1 MQNYLKNI
9 KKKITENLPDDLD
22 AIKGDLQQ
30 NIQSLIESQ
39 IKNLDLVTREEFEV
53 QEQVLKRTR
62 VKLEELEKQLDKKP
76 LPEKMT
82 GQNKLI
88 LRPIELD
95 L

>member
-9 KKKITENLPDDLD
+9 KKKITESLPDDLE
-22 AIKGDLQQ
+22 AIKGDFQQ

-62 VKLEELEKQLDKKP
+62 EKLEELQKQLDK
-76 LPEKMT
+76 
-82 GQNKLI
+82 NN
-88 LRPIELD
+88 
-95 L
+95 

>member
-9 KKKITENLPDDLD
+9 KKKITENLPDDLE
-22 AIKGDLQQ
+22 AIKSDLQQ

-62 VKLEELEKQLDKKP
+62 VKLEELEKQLDK
-76 LPEKMT
+76 
-82 GQNKLI
+82 NK
-88 LRPIELD
+88 
-95 L
+95 

>member
-9 KKKITENLPDDLD
+9 TKKITENLPDDLE

-39 IKNLDLVTREEFEV
+39 IKNLDPVTREEFEI

-62 VKLEELEKQLDKKP
+62 EKLEELEKQLDK
-76 LPEKMT
+76 
-82 GQNKLI
+82 NK
-88 LRPIELD
+88 
-95 L
+95 

>member
-9 KKKITENLPDDLD
+9 KKKITENLPDDLE

-39 IKNLDLVTREEFEV
+39 IKNLDLVTREEFEL

-62 VKLEELEKQLDKKP
+62 EKLEELEKQLDK
-76 LPEKMT
+76 
-82 GQNKLI
+82 NK
-88 LRPIELD
+88 
-95 L
+95 

>member
-9 KKKITENLPDDLD
+9 KKKITENLPDDLE

-53 QEQVLKRTR
+53 QEKVLKRTR
-62 VKLEELEKQLDKKP
+62 EKLEELEKQLDK
-76 LPEKMT
+76 
-82 GQNKLI
+82 NK
-88 LRPIELD
+88 
-95 L
+95 

>member
-9 KKKITENLPDDLD
+9 TKKITENLPDDLE

-39 IKNLDLVTREEFEV
+39 IKNLDLVSREEFEI

-62 VKLEELEKQLDKKP
+62 EKLEELEKQLDK
-76 LPEKMT
+76 
-82 GQNKLI
+82 NK
-88 LRPIELD
+88 
-95 L
+95 

>member
-9 KKKITENLPDDLD
+9 TKKITENLPDDLE

-62 VKLEELEKQLDKKP
+62 EKLEELEKQLDK
-76 LPEKMT
+76 
-82 GQNKLI
+82 NK
-88 LRPIELD
+88 
-95 L
+95 

>member
-9 KKKITENLPDDLD
+9 KKKITENLPDDLE

-62 VKLEELEKQLDKKP
+62 VKLEELEKQLDK
-76 LPEKMT
+76 
-82 GQNKLI
+82 NK
-88 LRPIELD
+88 
-95 L
+95 

>member
-1 MQNYLKNI
+1 MQNYLKNL

-62 VKLEELEKQLDKKP
+62 VKLEELEKQLDK
-76 LPEKMT
+76 
-82 GQNKLI
+82 NK
-88 LRPIELD
+88 
-95 L
+95 

>member
-9 KKKITENLPDDLD
+9 KKKITENLPDDLE
-22 AIKGDLQQ
+22 AIKGDFQQ

-62 VKLEELEKQLDKKP
+62 EKLEKLQQQLDK
-76 LPEKMT
+76 
-82 GQNKLI
+82 NN
-88 LRPIELD
+88 
-95 L
+95 

>member
-9 KKKITENLPDDLD
+9 KKKITENLPDDLE

-53 QEQVLKRTR
+53 QEKVLKRTR
-62 VKLEELEKQLDKKP
+62 EKLEELEKQFDK
-76 LPEKMT
+76 
-82 GQNKLI
+82 NK
-88 LRPIELD
+88 
-95 L
+95 

>member
-22 AIKGDLQQ
+22 AIKSDLQQ

-62 VKLEELEKQLDKKP
+62 VKLEELEKQLDK
-76 LPEKMT
+76 
-82 GQNKLI
+82 NK
-88 LRPIELD
+88 
-95 L
+95 

>member
-9 KKKITENLPDDLD
+9 TKKITENLPDDLE

-39 IKNLDLVTREEFEV
+39 IKNLDLVTREEFEI

-62 VKLEELEKQLDKKP
+62 EKLEELEKQLDK
-76 LPEKMT
+76 
-82 GQNKLI
+82 N
-88 LRPIELD
+88 R
-95 L
+95 

>member
-9 KKKITENLPDDLD
+9 KKKITENLPDDLE

-62 VKLEELEKQLDKKP
+62 EKLEELEKQLDK
-76 LPEKMT
+76 
-82 GQNKLI
+82 NK
-88 LRPIELD
+88 
-95 L
+95 

>member
-9 KKKITENLPDDLD
+9 TKKITENLPDDLE

-62 VKLEELEKQLDKKP
+62 VKLEELEKQLDK
-76 LPEKMT
+76 
-82 GQNKLI
+82 NK
-88 LRPIELD
+88 
-95 L
+95 

>member
-9 KKKITENLPDDLD
+9 TKKITENLPDDLE

-39 IKNLDLVTREEFEV
+39 IKNLDLVTREEFEI

-62 VKLEELEKQLDKKP
+62 EKLEELEKQL
-76 LPEKMT
+76 
-82 GQNKLI
+82 NKNK
-88 LRPIELD
+88 
-95 L
+95 

>member
-9 KKKITENLPDDLD
+9 KKKITENLPDDLE
-22 AIKGDLQQ
+22 AIKSDFQQ

-62 VKLEELEKQLDKKP
+62 EKLEELQKQLDK
-76 LPEKMT
+76 
-82 GQNKLI
+82 NN
-88 LRPIELD
+88 
-95 L
+95 

>member
-39 IKNLDLVTREEFEV
+39 IKSLDLVTREEFEI

-62 VKLEELEKQLDKKP
+62 EKLEELEKQLDK
-76 LPEKMT
+76 
-82 GQNKLI
+82 NK
-88 LRPIELD
+88 
-95 L
+95 

>member
-39 IKNLDLVTREEFEV
+39 IKNLDLVTREEFEI

-62 VKLEELEKQLDKKP
+62 EKLEELEKQLDK
-76 LPEKMT
+76 
-82 GQNKLI
+82 NK
-88 LRPIELD
+88 
-95 L
+95 

>member
-9 KKKITENLPDDLD
+9 TKKITENLPDDLE

-62 VKLEELEKQLDKKP
+62 EKLEELQKQLDK
-76 LPEKMT
+76 
-82 GQNKLI
+82 NN
-88 LRPIELD
+88 
-95 L
+95 

>member
-9 KKKITENLPDDLD
+9 KKKITENLPDDLE

-39 IKNLDLVTREEFEV
+39 IKNLNLVTREEFEV

-62 VKLEELEKQLDKKP
+62 EKLEELEKQLDK
-76 LPEKMT
+76 
-82 GQNKLI
+82 NK
-88 LRPIELD
+88 
-95 L
+95 

>member
-9 KKKITENLPDDLD
+9 TKKITENLPDDLD

-62 VKLEELEKQLDKKP
+62 VKLEELEKQLDK
-76 LPEKMT
+76 
-82 GQNKLI
+82 NK
-88 LRPIELD
+88 
-95 L
+95 

>member
-9 KKKITENLPDDLD
+9 KKKITENLPDDLE

-62 VKLEELEKQLDKKP
+62 EKLEELQKQLDK
-76 LPEKMT
+76 
-82 GQNKLI
+82 NN
-88 LRPIELD
+88 
-95 L
+95 

>member
-9 KKKITENLPDDLD
+9 TKKITENLPDDFE

-39 IKNLDLVTREEFEV
+39 IKNLDLVTREEFEI

-62 VKLEELEKQLDKKP
+62 EKLEELEKQLDK
-76 LPEKMT
+76 
-82 GQNKLI
+82 NK
-88 LRPIELD
+88 
-95 L
+95 

>member
-9 KKKITENLPDDLD
+9 TKKITENLPDDLD

-39 IKNLDLVTREEFEV
+39 IKNLDLVTREEFEI

-62 VKLEELEKQLDKKP
+62 VKLEELEKQLDK
-76 LPEKMT
+76 
-82 GQNKLI
+82 NK
-88 LRPIELD
+88 
-95 L
+95 

>member
-9 KKKITENLPDDLD
+9 KKKITENLPDDLE
-22 AIKGDLQQ
+22 AIKGDLQH

-62 VKLEELEKQLDKKP
+62 EKLEELEKQLDK
-76 LPEKMT
+76 
-82 GQNKLI
+82 NK
-88 LRPIELD
+88 
-95 L
+95 